1 MTTSDNK
8 TERELT
14 KLSDPGRQHFAA
26 PENAPD
32 TEPMVVTIINQAG
45 DWKTVFWTIWSG
57 QAFSILG
64 SAAAGFAIVWWLTIQ
79 TGSAMVLTMAT
90 LAIFLPQ
97 ALIGPFAGVWI
108 DRSSR
113 KTVMIGADLLIAA
126 TSIILAIAFLIGN
139 PPIWLIYAML
149 FIRGVGQSFH
159 IPAMQ
164 AAMPMFVPES
174 ELVKVGGWS
183 GFIQSGSLML
193 GPVLGTFFM
202 TVFSVPAVMLID
214 IIGAIIAVGALL
226 LVTIPDPQVDPN
238 ARRHMLS
245 EMLDGLKEI
254 KGNKPL
260 TMISIPIL
268 LTCLIYIPLS
278 ALFPLMS
285 YLHFG
290 GTAWHASIVESLFAG
305 GMLVSG
311 MILGVWGGF
320 QDKFLMINLSLL
332 VMGVVIAVSGALPAT
347 GFWAF
352 AILSAFMGLSG
363 TFFNVPYIAFIQEVV
378 PPASLGRVLT
388 ILTSLMSLS
397 TPLGLMVAGPL
408 AESIGVARWFLIS
421 GLAIVV
427 IAVFGYYLTNQVKE
441 QAQA

>member
-1 MTTSDNK
+1 MTRPNNK
-8 TERELT
+8 TEPELT
-14 KLSDPGRQHFAA
+14 KHSDPVLQQLAA
-26 PENAPD
+26 SETAPD
-32 TEPMVVTIINQAG
+32 TATMETIINQT
-45 DWKTVFWTIWSG
+45 DNWKKIFWTIWTG

-79 TGSAMVLTMAT
+79 TGSAMALAMAT

-113 KTVMIGADLLIAA
+113 KTVMITADLLIAA
-126 TSIILAIAFLIGN
+126 TSVVLAIAFLIGN

-149 FIRGVGQSFH
+149 FMRGVGQSFH

-202 TVFSVPAVMLID
+202 TVFSIPAVMLID
-214 IIGAIIAVGALL
+214 IIGAVIAVAALL
-226 LVTIPDPQVDPN
+226 LVVIPDPEVDPN
-238 ARRHMLS
+238 ARQHILR

-254 KGNKPL
+254 KRNKPL
-260 TMISIPIL
+260 VIISIPVL
-268 LTCLIYIPLS
+268 LTCFVYIPLS

-285 YLHFG
+285 YQHFG
-290 GTAWHASIVESLFAG
+290 GTAWHASIVEFLFAG

-311 MILGVWGGF
+311 LILGVWGGF
-320 QDKFLMINLSLL
+320 KDKFLMINLSLL
-332 VMGVVIAVSGALPAT
+332 AMGIAIAASGTLPST

-352 AILSAFMGLSG
+352 AILSAFMGLTG
-363 TFFNVPYIAFIQEVV
+363 TFFNIPFIAYVQEVI

-388 ILTSLMSLS
+388 MLTSIMSLS
-397 TPLGLMVAGPL
+397 TPVGLMVAGPF
-408 AESIGVARWFLIS
+408 AESVGVARWFLIS
-421 GLAIVV
+421 GLIIALV
-427 IAVFGYYLTNQVKE
+427 AVFGYLLTARVKE
-441 QAQA
+441 